1 MITLD
6 DQKLEPGALIQLIE
20 LDGESRGMGVLRYH
34 AHQQS
39 TPIIWK
45 GQSYVPRPFETS
57 GFGRSVEGNNSS
69 PMLKISNID
78 GLITAL
84 CIQFQHL
91 CGIKLTVRQTY
102 AKYLDA
108 ANFPEGNPD
117 ANTLERLDISFINQP
132 TSIGRQEVVFAL
144 APPTAVKGQ
153 MLPGGQIMNRCE
165 WCLWGEYRGP
175 DCNYTGINMFDLD
188 GNPVD
193 DPALDRCGGRPSDCE
208 KRHGKGN
215 PLPYGGAPGA
225 SLIDG

>member
-20 LDGESRGMGVLRYH
+20 LDGESRGMGFLRYH

-45 GQSYVPRPFETS
+45 GETYHPRPYETS

-69 PMLKISNID
+69 PSLKISNID

-91 CGIKLTVRQTY
+91 SGIKLTVRQTY

-108 ANFPEGNPD
+108 ANFPGGNPG
-117 ANTLERLDISFINQP
+117 ASTMERVDISYINQA
-132 TSIGRQEVVFAL
+132 TSINRTEVVFAL

-153 MLPGGQIMNRCE
+153 MLPAGLIMNRCE
-165 WCLWGEYRGP
+165 WCLWGEYRGA
-175 DCNYTGINMFDLD
+175 DCNYTGIRMFDLD

-193 DPALDRCGGRPSDCE
+193 DPALDRCGGRVSDCE
-208 KRHGKGN
+208 KRFGKGN
-215 PLPYGGAPGA
+215 PLSFGGAPGA